1 MWPQEGTEERLR
13 RKQSLL
19 YSDLRDRRHGTSGRA
34 TWERHQSGQDAG
46 DRNKGSTLAKAFIG
60 VSAGKTRQSRVN
72 SLGLASLNNLV
83 KHRAVGWSLVAWH
96 LALVLG

>member
-1 MWPQEGTEERLR
+1 MWPQEETEERLR

-19 YSDLRDRRHGTSGRA
+19 YSDPRDRRQGTSGRA
-34 TWERHQSGQDAG
+34 TWERHQSGQEAG
-46 DRNKGSTLAKAFIG
+46 GRNKGSTLAKAFIG

-72 SLGLASLNNLV
+72 SLGWASLNNLG